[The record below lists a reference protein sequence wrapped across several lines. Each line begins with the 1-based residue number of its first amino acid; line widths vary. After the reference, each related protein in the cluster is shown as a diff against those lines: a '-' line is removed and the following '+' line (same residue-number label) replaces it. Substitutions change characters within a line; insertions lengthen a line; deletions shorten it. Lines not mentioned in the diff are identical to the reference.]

1 MNPAP
6 DTFTELRSEE
16 VQELLTRPPKWLL
29 RWGVTVVFAVLALI
43 FVGAWVVHYPDLVRA
58 SFKLTSANA
67 PRAVLTRTDGKLVRL
82 FAREGQIVKTG
93 TVLAYLE
100 STARHDQVLRL
111 SRELAKAWTVASRGN
126 LEGLERLNLS
136 RYSQLGELQTA
147 YQTFEQA
154 QIQLRAYLANGF
166 YSKKK
171 IMLRQEI
178 ADLQALADNLR
189 EQHKIQAQ
197 DMKLAQEDYAIQ
209 QQLARDKVIAPLEL
223 KREESKN
230 IARRLPYQQTA
241 SALISNLTAQ
251 RAKQK
256 EILELDRQVAEERD
270 TFLQAL
276 NTLQSAA
283 DTWKT
288 KYVLTAPVSGRV
300 FFTGTLQENQ
310 PVAISQELF
319 YVAPPS
325 TDYFGELRVPQQ
337 NAGKVQV
344 GQDVLVKFA
353 GFPYQEFGAVRG
365 RITAIA
371 DIPLKDSVFLA
382 KVALPT
388 GLKTTYGKS
397 LAYKTGMAASADI
410 VTEDSRLLEKL
421 FYQLRKV
428 AGGR

>member
-1 MNPAP
+1 MNQPA
-6 DTFTELRSEE
+6 DTFVELRSEE
-16 VQELLTRPPKWLL
+16 VQELLTHPPKWLL
-29 RWGVTVVFAVLALI
+29 RWGVTVVFLVLVLI

-67 PRAVLTRTDGKLVRL
+67 PKAVLTRTDGKVIRL
-82 FAREGQIVKTG
+82 LAREGQTVKAG
-93 TVLAYLE
+93 TPLAYLE

-111 SRELAKAWTVASRGN
+111 SRELAKAWAVASRGN
-126 LEGLERLNLS
+126 LEALERLNLS
-136 RYSQLGELQTA
+136 NYNQLGELQNA

-171 IMLRQEI
+171 IMLRQEV
-178 ADLQALADNLR
+178 ADLQALAGNLH
-189 EQHKIQAQ
+189 EQHRMQAR
-197 DMKLAQEDYAIQ
+197 DMTLAQEDYDIQ
-209 QQLARDKVIAPLEL
+209 RRLADQKVIAPLEL

-230 IARRLPYQQTA
+230 IAHQLPYQQTA
-241 SALISNLTAQ
+241 SALIGNLTAQ

-256 EILELDRQVAEERD
+256 EILELDRQVSEERD
-270 TFLQAL
+270 KFLQAL

-283 DTWKT
+283 DAWQV
-288 KYVLTAPVSGRV
+288 KYVLTAPVGGRV

-310 PVAISQELF
+310 AVALNQELF
-319 YVAPPS
+319 YVAPPT

-337 NAGKVQV
+337 NAGKVLV
-344 GQDVLVKFA
+344 GQAVLIKFA

-365 RITAIA
+365 QITAIA
-371 DIPLKDSVFLA
+371 DVPLKDSVFLA
-382 KVALPT
+382 KVVLPA
-388 GLKTTYGKS
+388 GLKTTYGKP
-397 LAYKTGMAASADI
+397 LAYKTGMTASADI
-410 VTEDSRLLEKL
+410 ITKDSRLLEKL